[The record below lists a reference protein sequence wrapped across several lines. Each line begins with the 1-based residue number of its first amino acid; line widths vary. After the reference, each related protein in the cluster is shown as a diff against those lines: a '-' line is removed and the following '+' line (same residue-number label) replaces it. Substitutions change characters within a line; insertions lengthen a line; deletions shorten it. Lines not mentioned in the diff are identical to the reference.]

1 MSSPHTPLT
10 LEGGATFEPGLNVD
24 GQRQGSVPQL
34 AGVHTPPVQDM
45 PRLPPA
51 SMMEAEAFLNNVMPT
66 ESVPS
71 ALVCV
76 LDSLVS
82 FYLRMSEPMMYDF

>member
-1 MSSPHTPLT
+1 MSSPHTPST
-10 LEGGATFEPGLNVD
+10 LEGGAAGWNVD
-24 GQRQGSVPQL
+24 GQRHGSVPQS
-34 AGVHTPPVQDM
+34 AGVQTPPVQDT

-51 SMMEAEAFLNNVMPT
+51 SMAETEAFLNNVMPT

-76 LDSLVS
+76 LDSHVS
-82 FYLRMSEPMMYDF
+82 FYLRLSEPMMYDF